1 MPFFVFLGRDIYQHF
16 SMAMASEHLEL
27 FSLPG
32 HGPVSVPCMVL
43 YLALNVA
50 TQYACI
56 SAVFVLTTE
65 CASLTV
71 TLVREKSCIALNSS
85 KCKVSSI
92 QNHALQV
99 VTLRKFLSLLF
110 SIWYFR
116 NPFTAAHWA
125 GTFLVF
131 SGTLLFSDV
140 HGMAR
145 DWWTRKDKKED

>member
-1 MPFFVFLGRDIYQHF
+1 MPFFIFLGKDIYEHF
-16 SMAMASEHLEL
+16 SMAVDSNPVEVFHL
-27 FSLPG
+27 PAY
-32 HGPVSVPCMVL
+32 GPVVVPCMLL

-71 TLVREKSCIALNSS
+71 TLV
-85 KCKVSSI
+85 
-92 QNHALQV
+92 

-110 SIWYFR
+110 SIWYFQ
-116 NPFTAAHWA
+116 NPFTPEHWA

-131 SGTLLFSDV
+131 GGTLLFSDV
-140 HGMAR
+140 HGMLAERMRAR
-145 DWWTRKDKKED
+145 KVEKTE

>member
-1 MPFFVFLGRDIYQHF
+1 MPFFVFLGADIYHHF
-16 SMAMASEHLEL
+16 SVAAS
-27 FSLPG
+27 SA
-32 HGPVSVPCMVL
+32 PVTVAGLSCPSMLL

-56 SAVFVLTTE
+56 SAVFVLTSE

-71 TLVREKSCIALNSS
+71 TLI
-85 KCKVSSI
+85 
-92 QNHALQV
+92 

-116 NPFTAAHWA
+116 NPFTGAHWV

-131 SGTLLFSDV
+131 GGTLLFSDV
-140 HGMAR
+140 HGMVAR
-145 DWWTRKDKKED
+145 KLRPVTKAEEDKKKD